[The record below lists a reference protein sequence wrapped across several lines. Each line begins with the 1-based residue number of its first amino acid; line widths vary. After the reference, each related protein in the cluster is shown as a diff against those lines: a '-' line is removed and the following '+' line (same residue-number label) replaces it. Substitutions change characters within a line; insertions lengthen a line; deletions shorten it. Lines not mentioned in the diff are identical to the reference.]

1 MSKSQP
7 TYQPACLVRKQFE
20 VSISTLRRWAE
31 KGVVRFVR
39 CGINGK
45 RLYHIADLHRHLGVT
60 EEESD
65 QEERQTEKIIY
76 TRVSSSRQKEDLQ
89 RQIQDLQTAFPEHSV
104 ISDIGSGLN
113 FKRKGLSSL
122 LDRVLQ
128 GLVKE
133 VVVMHKDMLCRYR
146 SELMEFVFKKAGT
159 RFVVH
164 GQDPESN
171 NTREL
176 ADDLLAITI
185 VFVARHNGQH
195 SAANRRRRKRA
206 AGQQQ
211 GDGRA

>member
-1 MSKSQP
+1 
-7 TYQPACLVRKQFE
+7 
-20 VSISTLRRWAE
+20 
-31 KGVVRFVR
+31 
-39 CGINGK
+39 
-45 RLYHIADLHRHLGVT
+45 LYHTADLHRHLGVT
-60 EEESD
+60 KEASD

-104 ISDIGSGLN
+104 ISDTGSGLN

-133 VVVMHKDMLCRYR
+133 
-146 SELMEFVFKKAGT
+146 A
-159 RFVVH
+159 
-164 GQDPESN
+164 
-171 NTREL
+171 
-176 ADDLLAITI
+176 
-185 VFVARHNGQH
+185 VARHNGQQ

-211 GDGRA
+211 GDGRTQDSNVSNQRPRSKTQKMVGSGAMDLQPMRRVN